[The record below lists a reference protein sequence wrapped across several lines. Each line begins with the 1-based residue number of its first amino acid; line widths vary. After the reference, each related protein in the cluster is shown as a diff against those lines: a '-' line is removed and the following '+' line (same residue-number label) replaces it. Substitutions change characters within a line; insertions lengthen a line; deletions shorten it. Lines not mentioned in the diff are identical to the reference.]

1 MYSSDEQRK
10 WISCEDVLNRQPYTV
25 GEDCPFQRCLLSHP
39 PESGGWSSLYFSR
52 RLYHLFVNCGL
63 RHLVVLSKTG
73 EVAGIITRSNIYR
86 ATEQHSNLEQHAA
99 LRDEL
104 PELYQQLLI
113 DGALSDGVITRDE
126 WEESLA
132 RVRAKG
138 HVPANPNPNP
148 NPNHN
153 HNPNPNP
160 NPSPGLR
167 GTWST

>member
-1 MYSSDEQRK
+1 M
-10 WISCEDVLNRQPYTV
+10 
-25 GEDCPFQRCLLSHP
+25 SHP
-39 PESGGWSSLYFSR
+39 PESGGWPSLYFSC

-138 HVPANPNPNP
+138 HVPEGPGPVRLMSAGMMEPGIDDEDLDALDANLPKAMTMQTPRGAR
-148 NPNHN
+148 
-153 HNPNPNP
+153 
-160 NPSPGLR
+160 SSDGGL
-167 GTWST
+167 SSDAV